1 MKKPKMNR
9 RYIVVTPCR
18 NEAKNLPKLVQS
30 ITAQTIKPELWVI
43 VDNGST
49 DKTPELIKKL

>member
-1 MKKPKMNR
+1 MNR
-9 RYIVVTPCR
+9 RYIAVTPCG
-18 NEAKNLPKLVQS
+18 NEEKNLPNLMQS
-30 ITAQTIKPELWVI
+30 ITAQTIEPELWVI